1 MNLNFL
7 TKAVCSAFGSETNSS
22 LKKLLLSVIAG
33 VWPAFNIACWHH
45 YRTMNKTFVA
55 IIATLSLLACAHAQ
69 ESPQTDLQRTTLT
82 AGIYQIDTQL
92 AITPS
97 QHAIGLMY
105 RKELD
110 QQEGMLFVFP
120 STGMQCF
127 WMKNTLIPLT
137 AAFLADDGMILNLA
151 DMKPQT
157 EESHCPIKPVRYVLE
172 VNKGWFAKRG
182 IKPGMRLSGPPFSP
196 AK

>member
-1 MNLNFL
+1 
-7 TKAVCSAFGSETNSS
+7 
-22 LKKLLLSVIAG
+22 
-33 VWPAFNIACWHH
+33 
-45 YRTMNKTFVA
+45 MNKIFAALFASLTLLG
-55 IIATLSLLACAHAQ
+55 ATAHAQ
-69 ESPQTDLQRTTLT
+69 ETPQTDLQRTTLT
-82 AGIYQIDTQL
+82 AGIHQLDTQV

-105 RKELD
+105 RKEMD

-120 STGMQCF
+120 SAGMQCF
-127 WMKNTLIPLT
+127 WMKNTQIPLT

-157 EESHCPIKPVRYVLE
+157 EDSHCPIKPVRYVLE

-182 IKPGMRLSGPPFSP
+182 IKPGMRLSGAPFSG

>member
-1 MNLNFL
+1 M
-7 TKAVCSAFGSETNSS
+7 K
-22 LKKLLLSVIAG
+22 
-33 VWPAFNIACWHH
+33 
-45 YRTMNKTFVA
+45 KTFVA
-55 IIATLSLLACAHAQ
+55 FIATLALLGGAAPAQ
-69 ESPQTDLQRTTLT
+69 ETPQTDLQRITLT
-82 AGIYQIDTQL
+82 AGIHQIDTQV

-97 QHAIGLMY
+97 QHAIGLMH

-120 STGMQCF
+120 SVGMQCF
-127 WMKNTLIPLT
+127 WMKNTQIPLT

-157 EESHCPIKPVRYVLE
+157 EDSHCPIKPVRYVLE

-182 IKPGMRLSGPPFSP
+182 IKPGMRISGAPFTPP
-196 AK
+196 K

>member
-1 MNLNFL
+1 
-7 TKAVCSAFGSETNSS
+7 
-22 LKKLLLSVIAG
+22 
-33 VWPAFNIACWHH
+33 
-45 YRTMNKTFVA
+45 MNKTFFA
-55 IIATLSLLACAHAQ
+55 IIATLALFGGIAHAQ
-69 ESPQTDLQRTTLT
+69 EGPQTDLQRTTLT
-82 AGIYQIDTQL
+82 AGIHQIDAQV

-110 QQEGMLFVFP
+110 QQEGMLFIFP
-120 STGMQCF
+120 SSGMQCF
-127 WMKNTLIPLT
+127 WMKNTQIPLT

-172 VNKGWFAKRG
+172 VNKGWFSKRG
-182 IKPGMRLSGPPFSP
+182 IKPGMRLSGAPFTSQ
-196 AK
+196 K